1 MRRDE
6 ADRVRD
12 NVIAWERKL
21 IAILL
26 GLLVVAALVA
36 VVGGPASLQA
46 LAAVQAF
53 VGGVGP

>member
-1 MRRDE
+1 MKQDE

-12 NVIAWERKL
+12 TVIAWQRKL

-26 GLLVVAALVA
+26 GVLVVAALVA
-36 VVGGPASLQA
+36 IVGGPASLEA

-53 VGGVGP
+53 VGRVGL

>member
-1 MRRDE
+1 MKRDE

-12 NVIAWERKL
+12 NVIAWERQI
-21 IAILL
+21 IALLL
-26 GLLVVAALVA
+26 GVLVLAAMVA

>member
-1 MRRDE
+1 MKRDE

-26 GLLVVAALVA
+26 GVLVVAALVA
-36 VVGGPASLQA
+36 VVGGPALPQA
-46 LAAVQAF
+46 LKALRTF
-53 VGGVGP
+53 LGVAP